1 MIHLLGR
8 PPHHGFICPSRRFS
22 FPNPSTPCRVT
33 PSQPSRRGGRRNS
46 STLQRFNAST
56 LQPFNGSTVQRSQRL
71 LIPAR
76 PLVLGLLL
84 FLFVRLVA
92 LSLGVSVP
100 LGAPLPNH
108 CLLLPMR
115 LDLGVL

>member
-33 PSQPSRRGGRRNS
+33 PAQPSRRGGRRNS
-46 STLQRFNAST
+46 ST